1 MTHSMIQGTVERVF
15 DREISRDVIEYAE
28 SGQFPADLW
37 QTTVDT
43 GLQKILCREE
53 HGGIEAS
60 WSDALPLF
68 FEIGY
73 RQVPLPLAGTAVGQ
87 FFASKNGIN
96 IPESDVMSLIAGPQ
110 AKSIQITP
118 CDCPLING
126 AAHAVK
132 WGRHAQWFLIET
144 PAGSCLVE
152 ATDPGITIE
161 EGTDP
166 SGMPSDRVTFG
177 SVKASHWLTHR
188 IEGLTNPVQVAQAA
202 TLSAM
207 ITGALEY
214 ALNLSVQYAK
224 DRVQFGKPISKHQAI
239 QHQLAEMSG
248 EVASSYTAT
257 SAAMKDLPSLQHTV
271 ARSALFS
278 AAVAKI
284 TASEAVSKGTSVAH
298 QVHGAIG
305 FTYEYPLNF
314 ATRRLWAWRI
324 EGGTASD
331 WALVLGQA
339 FVRAGSDRFWENLTA
354 RTLPETNCKEGHI
367 SES

>member
-1 MTHSMIQGTVERVF
+1 MTHSMIQDTVERVF
-15 DREISRDVIEYAE
+15 DKEISREVIEYAE
-28 SGQFPADLW
+28 SGQFPVDLW
-37 QTTVDT
+37 QTTVET
-43 GLQKILCREE
+43 GLQKILCHED

-68 FEIGY
+68 FALGY

-87 FFASKNGIN
+87 FFASKEGIN
-96 IPESDVMSLIAGPQ
+96 IPESDVFSLIAGSQ
-110 AKSIQITP
+110 AKSIQITAGERP
-118 CDCPLING
+118 IIDG

-144 PAGSCLVE
+144 PAGSCLVD

-161 EGTDP
+161 AGTDS
-166 SGMPSDRVTFG
+166 SGMPADRVTFS
-177 SVKASHWLTHR
+177 SVKVSHWLTQR
-188 IEGLTNPVQVAQAA
+188 IEGLPNPVQVAQAA

-214 ALNLSVQYAK
+214 ALDLSVQYAK
-224 DRVQFGKPISKHQAI
+224 DRVQFGRPIGKHQAI

-248 EVASSYTAT
+248 EVASAYTAT
-257 SAAMKDLPSLQHTV
+257 SVAMKDLPSLRHTV

-298 QVHGAIG
+298 QVHGAMG

-331 WALVLGQA
+331 WAHVLGQA
-339 FVRAGSDRFWENLTA
+339 FIRAGADRFWENLTA
-354 RTLPETNCKEGHI
+354 RTLPETDNKEGHV
-367 SES
+367 SVS